1 MTDTTCSD
9 ALWACV
15 MKSVVERHPD
25 SASYWRFASNSQSDC
40 SLCAEQGGGVLLKC
54 CTDRCKKE
62 YHLDCAFH
70 EGGLSLDEDG
80 ILKFQCGTHFKPIVF
95 CSCRQSY
102 DESRGYIC
110 CDICCEWFHYTCVGL
125 KDNSKLENFNCTTC
139 LAATRQGKDMSL
151 IKEKNLSKEL
161 LSSSHQT
168 AIKALGALVEV
179 SGSICPII
187 DQLSTSDANAENSD
201 NQPTGIAAVSSLLDF
216 IRPMFAYFCKFYL
229 FTVAATTTFNYAIL
243 CHIFS
248 SCYNTN
254 CGTAIR

>member
-187 DQLSTSDANAENSD
+187 DQLSTSDINAENSD
-201 NQPTGIAAVSSLLDF
+201 TQPTGIAAVSSLLDF

-229 FTVAATTTFNYAIL
+229 FNATATTTFNYAIL
-243 CHIFS
+243 CHVSS
-248 SCYNTN
+248 SCCNTD
-254 CGTAIR
+254 CGTTIS